1 MANPTNLTEIQTSLL
16 RLGAAAPDG
25 AIDLSQIK
33 DRPKAA
39 LSGALGALKRKGLAA
54 KSQDGHWQIT
64 PAGRGASG
72 VPASGA
78 AAHPAEDK
86 RPPRKMPAG
95 GQATTRRGQ
104 LLALLQRKTGAS
116 MAEMQQVTGWQ
127 PHSVRALLSG
137 LRKDGMT
144 VTCAKHE
151 KGPNRYHAASV
162 GAE

>member
-1 MANPTNLTEIQTSLL
+1 MAKPTNLTEIQTSLL
-16 RLGAAAPDG
+16 RFGAAAPDG

-54 KSQDGHWQIT
+54 KHQGGHWQIT
-64 PAGRGASG
+64 PAGI
-72 VPASGA
+72 PASGA
-78 AAHPAEDK
+78 AEHPAEDK
-86 RPPRKMPAG
+86 RPSRKTPAV

-137 LRKDGMT
+137 LRKEGMT

-151 KGPNRYHAASV
+151 KGPNRYYAASV
-162 GAE
+162 WAER